1 MLQQREQRCWFLEDG
16 ILALHFGLNRFGKE
30 KNRAEISRFEPVFGS
45 VRFGSKAK
53 NNNNRFGCLFW
64 SKTGPNRKYSAL
76 VPTTCLVSPKLAF
89 RGNFKFFSNYIMALN
104 LVSNKFPF
112 LLASCDFYIESMNC
126 CWYIVVNK
134 RIDKYF
140 FFNFE
145 DAIRVFFL

>member
-1 MLQQREQRCWFLEDG
+1 MASWHCISVWTGLERKKTEPKL
-16 ILALHFGLNRFGKE
+16 IGLNRF
-30 KNRAEISRFEPVFGS
+30 S

-53 NNNNRFGCLFW
+53 KNNNRFGCLFW
-64 SKTGPNRKYSAL
+64 FKTGPNRKCSAL